1 VERNIKV
8 DLSRKNITLIQNQ
21 NIDLL
26 NQQLTFLNLT
36 KKERKLK
43 HLKFTIIH

>member
-1 VERNIKV
+1 MERNIKV

-26 NQQLTFLNLT
+26 NQQLTFLNQT
-36 KKERKLK
+36 EKERKLK
-43 HLKFTIIH
+43 RLKFTIIH